1 MGEKGGK
8 SDMERVGLFKEMDYV
23 TVGDP
28 YKTPGQGVFNEP
40 AGKGKQMIP
49 GGTKEKSAK
58 SDGYFAD
65 FGRVF
70 EGESYSDPVKLRRQ
84 HRMSESKKNLSKA
97 FVPTNGYRTM
107 NGLGTFYGT
116 LGGVVP
122 ALSPAT
128 SGGGSKREPLK
139 NILTNPGKKGT
150 GYGYVSV
157 TLGKY
162 PNSLPDPFNSDK
174 EKYLCT
180 KVSYANICLNPYPP
194 HSEDDYNKGIS
205 MYKQELQK
213 HKAALKAG
221 AFRLNMH
228 PSDYFNGNPY
238 RSDVAAPAA
247 RKWAGDLPAKPITTP
262 FRPSNPGKHLAG
274 MKAGT
279 FDPYPSHSADPYGI
293 KYKRPVNVVNKFGKT
308 FVPPPGPKS
317 TPCNSIINQNI
328 MRSVNSTNYRS
339 ITVL

>member
-1 MGEKGGK
+1 MGDKGGK
-8 SDMERVGLFKEMDYV
+8 NDMERVGLFKEMEYI

-28 YKTPGQGVFNEP
+28 FKTPGQGVFNEP
-40 AGKGKQMIP
+40 AGKGKQMLP
-49 GGTKEKSAK
+49 GGSKEKSAK
-58 SDGYFAD
+58 QDGYFKE

-84 HRMSESKKNLSKA
+84 RRLEENKKNLSKA
-97 FVPTNGYRTM
+97 FLPTMAYKTM

-116 LGGVVP
+116 LGGAVP
-122 ALSPAT
+122 AFSPTTA
-128 SGGGSKREPLK
+128 GAGSKREPLK
-139 NILTNPGKKGT
+139 NVLTNPGKKGT
-150 GYGYVSV
+150 GYG
-157 TLGKY
+157 
-162 PNSLPDPFNSDK
+162 
-174 EKYLCT
+174 
-180 KVSYANICLNPYPP
+180 YANICLNPYPP
-194 HSEDDYNKGIS
+194 HSEDDYNKGIQ

-213 HKAALKAG
+213 HKASLKAG

-228 PSDYFNGNPY
+228 PSDYFNQNPF
-238 RSDVAAPAA
+238 RSDAPAPAA
-247 RKWAGDLPAKPITTP
+247 RKWAGDLPTKPITTP

-279 FDPYPSHSADPYGI
+279 FDPYPSHSADLYGI

-317 TPCNSIINQNI
+317 TPCKSIINQNI
-328 MRSVNSTNYRS
+328 MRSVNSSNYRS

>member
-1 MGEKGGK
+1 MGDKGGK

-28 YKTPGQGVFNEP
+28 YKTPGQGVFNESSV
-40 AGKGKQMIP
+40 KGKQMLL
-49 GGTKEKSAK
+49 GGLKEKSAK
-58 SDGYFAD
+58 QDGYFAD
-65 FGRVF
+65 KFGRVF
-70 EGESYSDPVKLRRQ
+70 EGEGYSDPVKLRRQ
-84 HRMSESKKNLSKA
+84 RRMEDKKKNLSKA
-97 FVPTNGYRTM
+97 FLPTNGYKSM

-116 LGGVVP
+116 LGGVIP
-122 ALSPAT
+122 SFSPTT

-150 GYGYVSV
+150 GYG
-157 TLGKY
+157 
-162 PNSLPDPFNSDK
+162 F
-174 EKYLCT
+174 
-180 KVSYANICLNPYPP
+180 ANVCLNPYPP
-194 HSEDDYNKGIS
+194 HSEDEFNKGVQ

-228 PSDYFNGNPY
+228 PADYFNGNPY
-238 RSDVAAPAA
+238 RSDVPDPGQ

-279 FDPYPSHSADPYGI
+279 FDPYPSHSSDPYGI

-308 FVPPPGPKS
+308 FVPPAGPKS
-317 TPCNSIINQNI
+317 TPCKSIIDQNI
-328 MRSVNSTNYRS
+328 TRTINSSNYRS